1 MPFKSRAQQK
11 FMWANHPEV
20 AREFQD
26 ATPKGAKLPEH
37 VKKSFARGAADAY
50 EAFGLKAAAEEI
62 RLKMTANRQFHGI
75 DGAFKTLAE
84 KNQKKANSQEPLEPQ
99 ASPDQ
104 PVEVLT
110 QMLQQLDTPT
120 GDATD
125 ATVDR
130 LDREPA
136 WGSPSHLGA
145 SDARGSSLGQNT
157 GIGGV

>member
-1 MPFKSRAQQK
+1 MPFVSASQRR

-37 VKKSFARGAADAY
+37 VKKSFARGTADAF
-50 EAFGLKAAAEEI
+50 AHFGFKQAAEEI
-62 RLKMTANRQFHGI
+62 RLKMTPNRQFHGI

-104 PVEVLT
+104 PVEILT
-110 QMLQQLDTPT
+110 QLLQSLDTPT
-120 GDATD
+120 DPATD
-125 ATVDR
+125 ATRDR